1 MVVPLTKGIQG
12 LTGKMNGI
20 VNFFR
25 LPVGFL
31 GIGQQTVGF
40 HKATAGKVGT
50 HIPDGG
56 NNGGAD
62 GDVVVFPVLDEIT
75 GDEGQ
80 RFGTEGIPD
89 GI

>member
-20 VNFFR
+20 VDFLR

-31 GIGQQTVGF
+31 GVGQQTVGF
-40 HKATAGKVGT
+40 HKATAGKGSAD
-50 HIPDGG
+50 IPDGG

-80 RFGTEGIPD
+80 RCDAEGIPD
-89 GI
+89 GV